1 MTERSEGRWLL
12 LIHQIPLKPAYF
24 RVKIW
29 RRIQGLGAVAIKNS
43 VYVLPKNEE
52 TLEDFQWVLREI
64 VQGGGEASI
73 CTADFIEGLTDEQ
86 IETLFQT
93 TRNTDYAQIAEEA
106 RSVLDSVPASASAIT
121 DEDKTGIEAN
131 LSHLK
136 KRFSSVTALDFFAAP
151 GREPAETLI
160 EQLEARLKEA
170 RSKTGINEAE
180 TENSDLGDLRGRTWV
195 TRKGVYVDRI
205 ACAWL
210 IRRFI
215 DPDAQFKFVSGKGY
229 RPRAGELRF
238 DMFEGE
244 FTHVGDLCSFE
255 VLIKRFF
262 QEDQALVHIGKVI
275 HDLDYKDAK
284 FKKSET
290 AGIGGL
296 LNGLAS
302 AHKSDETRLE
312 RGSAI
317 FDDLYEYFRRK

>member
-1 MTERSEGRWLL
+1 MADCTNGKWLL

-29 RRIQGLGAVAIKNS
+29 RRLQGLGAVAIKNS
-43 VYVLPKNEE
+43 VYVIPKNEE

-73 CTADFIEGLTDEQ
+73 CTANFIEGLTDEQ
-86 IETLFQT
+86 IEAMFQAA
-93 TRNTDYAQIAEEA
+93 RDADYAQIAEEA

-131 LSHLK
+131 LSRLK
-136 KRFSSVTALDFFAAP
+136 KRFSSVTALDFCAAS
-151 GREPAETLI
+151 GREPAETVMK
-160 EQLEARLKEA
+160 QLEERLKEA
-170 RSKTGINEAE
+170 RRKTETDEAE
-180 TENSDLGDLRGRTWV
+180 TEKRDLGDLRGRTWV

-229 RPRAGELRF
+229 RPRTGELRF

-244 FTHVGDLCSFE
+244 FTHEGDLCSFE
-255 VLIKRFF
+255 VLVKQFF
-262 QEDQALVHIGKVI
+262 PSDQALTEMGKII
-275 HDLDYKDAK
+275 HDLDFKDAK
-284 FKKSET
+284 FKKPET

-296 LNGLAS
+296 MDGLAS
-302 AHKSDETRLE
+302 IHKSDETQ
-312 RGSAI
+312 A
-317 FDDLYEYFRRK
+317 

>member
-1 MTERSEGRWLL
+1 MTDCTNGKWLL
-12 LIHQIPLKPAYF
+12 LIHQIPLKPPYF

-29 RRIQGLGAVAIKNS
+29 RRLQGLGAVAIKNS
-43 VYVLPKNEE
+43 VYVLPQDEE
-52 TLEDFQWVLREI
+52 TLEDFHWLLREI

-73 CTADFIEGLTDEQ
+73 CAADFVEGLTDDQ
-86 IETLFQT
+86 VQAMFQAA
-93 TRNTDYAQIAEEA
+93 RDADYGQIAEEA

-121 DEDKTGIEAN
+121 DEDRTGIEAN
-131 LSHLK
+131 LSRLK
-136 KRFSSVTALDFFAAP
+136 KRFSSVAALDFFAAP
-151 GREPAETLI
+151 GRESAETVMA
-160 EQLEARLKEA
+160 QLEAWLKKA
-170 RSKTGINEAE
+170 RRKTETNEAE
-180 TENSDLGDLRGRTWV
+180 REKRDLGDLRGRTWV

-215 DPDAQFKFVSGKGY
+215 DPDAQFKFITGKGY
-229 RPRAGELRF
+229 RPRTGELPF

-244 FTHVGDLCSFE
+244 FTHEGDLCSFE
-255 VLIKRFF
+255 VLVKQFF
-262 QEDQALVHIGKVI
+262 AADQALTEIGKII
-275 HDLDYKDAK
+275 HDLDFKDSK
-284 FKKSET
+284 FKKPET

-296 LNGLAS
+296 MNGLAS